1 MTNFYGID
9 YVSAQF
15 ELLDT
20 LWIGLTNDVATLIK
34 ESCGTYPSGW
44 DQVKCRKLAETVE
57 NGIRTLKE
65 RYDGE
70 PCKAA
75 IRVLTDILEGC
86 RRHPDAHICIVVG

>member
-9 YVSAQF
+9 YVSERF
-15 ELLDT
+15 ELLHT
-20 LWIGLTNDVATLIK
+20 LWIGLTDDVVTLIK

-44 DQVKCRKLAETVE
+44 DQAKCRELAETIE

-65 RYDGE
+65 RYDGG

-75 IRVLTDILEGC
+75 IAILQDVLGSC
-86 RRHPDAHICIVVG
+86 RQHPDAHICIVVG